1 VVLNLSGDPAVNGPP
16 NTWSSISLPPAEFC
30 LRSLARSYGLIF
42 LGQVILRHPLRTIRG
57 LLDYRRLYRE
67 STQEEGITRLFVDP
81 EEHLAARLTQERAS
95 LLVAV
100 GFCQK
105 PLAPP
110 CPAGRANHDCRYFD
124 DLDLPGEPGELD
136 PACAIC
142 EVRKTGL
149 LALEA
154 GASMHVMTSALD
166 IARDVL
172 IPSVGRRRFSS
183 VIMCL
188 CPYSVQAIALPLIIC
203 GLPGYLFP
211 YASGS
216 CANWEQWLRADEGF
230 KDEMTMLGPR
240 TREKMSSLL
249 RAIGEVR
256 REEGLEYLRFQRRG
270 NVYVPIASEG

>member
-1 VVLNLSGDPAVNGPP
+1 MVGPSDSQP
-16 NTWSSISLPPAEFC
+16 SLGLPPREFC
-30 LRSLARSYGLIF
+30 LRSLARPYGLVF
-42 LGQVILRHPLRTIRG
+42 LGRVILRHPWRAIRG
-57 LLDYRRLYRE
+57 LLDYRRL
-67 STQEEGITRLFVDP
+67 SGGAAQEEGITRLFVGP
-81 EEHLAARLTQERAS
+81 EERFEARLAQEKDN

-105 PLAPP
+105 PLVPP

-124 DLDLPGEPGELD
+124 ALDLRSEPGDFD
-136 PACAIC
+136 PACAGC

-172 IPSVGRRRFSS
+172 MPSGRKRRFSS
-183 VIMCL
+183 VILSL

-203 GLPGYLFP
+203 RLPGYLLG

-216 CANWEQWLRADEGF
+216 CANWEEWLQADGGIKLEL
-230 KDEMTMLGPR
+230 TRLGPVAQA
-240 TREKMSSLL
+240 KLASLL
-249 RAIGEVR
+249 KGVAEARRAEGR
-256 REEGLEYLRFQRRG
+256 RYSRFDRLG
-270 NVYVPIASEG
+270 NIYVPISAETEELRDVANPL